1 MKTFHNKLRFR
12 IVAYFCVFGAGL
24 VAIYGLLVFG
34 LLNHVEDSLFNTRLQ
49 TEVEDFI
56 SRYRQDR
63 NAAPPWSHYISG
75 YVGTE
80 NMPEWVRAMVRGLDD
95 GFYETSGIDGLRGP
109 EAYHVGVRQ
118 LPGENRKLYLLF
130 DVGDLQV
137 AEERPVTLVLILLA
151 GFGVVATVGVII
163 SLLSANRVFTPL
175 RKLAET
181 VQRSGPENLPTEFS
195 GQFAEDEIG
204 FLARTLENLMKR
216 INAFVARERQFT
228 RDASH
233 ELRTPLT
240 VIQGAV
246 ELLQQ
251 SVAPGEK
258 NVRGPVD
265 RIARAA
271 REMAVTIETF
281 LWLAREEEANES
293 TQPCALRPLVEK
305 IVGGLQP
312 LLTNKMVEIKIIADE
327 DPIVAGPEAAL
338 RIAIANLIRNAALY
352 TMRGEVRVTLRRDH
366 IEVADSGPGI
376 AAVSLNSLTRPHV
389 RGKDS
394 QGFGLG
400 LSIVSRLCSR
410 FGWQI
415 KIESEE
421 GQGTTVRL
429 DFPPA

>member
-1 MKTFHNKLRFR
+1 MTTFHHRLRFR

-34 LLNHVEDSLFNTRLQ
+34 LLNHVEDRLFNTRLQ
-49 TEVEDFI
+49 TEAEDFI
-56 SRYRQDR
+56 SRYRRDR
-63 NAAPPWSHYISG
+63 NAAPPRSHYISG

-80 NMPEWVRAMVRGLDD
+80 NMPEWVREMVRGLDD
-95 GFYETSGIDGLRGP
+95 GFYETSGIDGLKGP
-109 EAYHVGVRQ
+109 EDYHVGVRQ
-118 LPGENRKLYLLF
+118 LPGENRKLYLVF
-130 DVGDLQV
+130 DVRELQV

-195 GQFAEDEIG
+195 GRFAEDEIG

-216 INAFVARERQFT
+216 INAFVA

-258 NVRGPVD
+258 SIRGPVD

-293 TQPCALRPLVEK
+293 ARPCALRPLVEK

-312 LLTNKMVEIKIIADE
+312 LLINKMVEIKIIADE
-327 DPIVAGPEAAL
+327 DPVVAGPEGAL
-338 RIAIANLIRNAALY
+338 RIAIANLIRNAVLY
-352 TMRGEVRVTLRRDH
+352 TVRGEVRVTLRRDH

-376 AAVSLNSLTRPHV
+376 AAASLNSLTRPHV

-415 KIESEE
+415 RIESEE
-421 GQGTTVRL
+421 GQGTTARL